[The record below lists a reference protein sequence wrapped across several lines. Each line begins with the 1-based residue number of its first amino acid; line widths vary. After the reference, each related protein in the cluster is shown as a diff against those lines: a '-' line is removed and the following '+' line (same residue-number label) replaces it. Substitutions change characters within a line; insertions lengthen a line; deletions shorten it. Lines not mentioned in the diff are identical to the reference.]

1 MLMNWNLEKLQ
12 KITNASKKSQIKQN
26 LKVRGFSIDTRSIQ
40 SGELFC
46 ALKGKN
52 YDGHD
57 FLNQAY
63 KKGASCF
70 LLSNTEKFVP
80 SIPYIKVENVLD
92 ALENIARKTR
102 KTLNAGFIAITGS
115 VGKTGTKEMIRF
127 ALKNVGKTYAN
138 KGNFNNHIGV
148 PLSLSNIPDDTEY
161 CILELGMNQKGEIKK
176 LSSLVSPDIG
186 IITAIEN
193 SHLKGLKT
201 LENIL
206 EAKCELL
213 ENIKQNGCFIYNS
226 DTNYSYKLKKKAESL
241 NITNIISYGKNA
253 NPDIKLLE
261 KIKVKDKNL
270 LKVRYFDREI
280 SWMMPLLAEHWYI
293 NFLCI
298 LGIAKYYNLNLNSL
312 LHELESFK
320 LPSGRGNLICIEK
333 WSKKFFIIDDSYNS
347 SPASLKASLENFNQ
361 IDSRGNKIAIIGDMY
376 ELGEKSQKFHLS
388 MKREIE
394 NTNLNIIFTIGK
406 FTKKLNQE
414 LSNSIQKYH
423 FDDISDLEKEL
434 KKIINTNDIL
444 LVKGS
449 NAVGLNT
456 LVSKIV
462 GDQNDL

>member
-1 MLMNWNLEKLQ
+1 MRAKKAKLS
-12 KITNASKKSQIKQN
+12 KI
-26 LKVRGFSIDTRSIQ
+26 LKVSGFSIDTRIQ

-52 YDGHD
+52 HDGHD

-63 KKGASCF
+63 KNGASCL

-102 KTLNAGFIAITGS
+102 KTINAGFIAITGS

-206 EAKCELL
+206 DAKCELL
-213 ENIKQNGCFIYNS
+213 ENIKRDGCFIYNS

-261 KIKVKDKNL
+261 KIKLRIKT
-270 LKVRYFDREI
+270 
-280 SWMMPLLAEHWYI
+280 
-293 NFLCI
+293 C
-298 LGIAKYYNLNLNSL
+298 
-312 LHELESFK
+312 
-320 LPSGRGNLICIEK
+320 
-333 WSKKFFIIDDSYNS
+333 
-347 SPASLKASLENFNQ
+347 
-361 IDSRGNKIAIIGDMY
+361 
-376 ELGEKSQKFHLS
+376 
-388 MKREIE
+388 
-394 NTNLNIIFTIGK
+394 
-406 FTKKLNQE
+406 
-414 LSNSIQKYH
+414 
-423 FDDISDLEKEL
+423 
-434 KKIINTNDIL
+434 
-444 LVKGS
+444 
-449 NAVGLNT
+449 
-456 LVSKIV
+456 
-462 GDQNDL
+462 